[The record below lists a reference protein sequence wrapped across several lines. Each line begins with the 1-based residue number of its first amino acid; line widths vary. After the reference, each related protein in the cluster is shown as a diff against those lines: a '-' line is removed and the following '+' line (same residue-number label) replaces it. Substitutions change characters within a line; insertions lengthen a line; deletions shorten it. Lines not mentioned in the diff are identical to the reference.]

1 MTGKVFPERVKWV
14 DLANEYVDEFR
25 DLPDIEERWSRYKD
39 RHQMLAVF
47 NYSATEIMKASFAEL
62 VAISQQFRSLPNR
75 TDAEKRE
82 LKTIKEYLR
91 KKVFN
96 YDCRAKGC
104 KPHQG
109 VISQFF
115 QKKMDELNVHT
126 CFYCDMA
133 YINPYVDGVD
143 TKSQFDLDHAIAK
156 SDCPITALSLH
167 NFVPSCP
174 VCNQRLKRRNPLAAC
189 DADLMNVAPC
199 SEQFDADKNIY
210 FKVMQTKA
218 CTGGFVKH
226 RENYAV
232 KVIARGKYD
241 AYAKL
246 FHLEER
252 YEYHKGE
259 ALRLLDLKRKYPA
272 SNLKKIANILHRTKD
287 EVYEDIFG
295 LGFSKDNHRCF
306 DKMKRD
312 IM

>member
-1 MTGKVFPERVKWV
+1 MTGKVFPEGMAWDR
-14 DLANEYVDEFR
+14 LANEYIAEFT
-25 DLPDIEERWSRYKD
+25 DLTEIERRWSQYKN
-39 RHQMLAVF
+39 RHQVLTVF
-47 NYSATEIMKASFAEL
+47 NYSAAEIMKASFADL
-62 VAISQQFRSLPNR
+62 VAISQQFRNLPNR
-75 TDAEKRE
+75 TVAEKRE
-82 LKTIKEYLR
+82 LSTIKNYLK

-115 QKKMDELNVHT
+115 QKKMDDLNAHT

-174 VCNQRLKRRNPLAAC
+174 VCNQRLKHKKPLAAS
-189 DADLMNVAPC
+189 DADLMSVAPC
-199 SEQFDADKNIY
+199 SELFDADQNIY
-210 FKVMQTKA
+210 FKVMQTRA
-218 CTGGFVKH
+218 CTGGFVRH
-226 RENYAV
+226 RENYAM

-241 AYAKL
+241 DYAKL

-272 SNLKKIANILHRTKD
+272 SSLKKIANILHRTKD

-295 LGFSKDNHRCF
+295 LGFSKDSHRCL